1 MKAKLNRKSAI
12 EEKEVQVSWASAI
25 GDLRHKAALA
35 KGILER
41 GDRATI
47 ICAPKAGS
55 EKVSAEHQGEITG
68 MFESELEDVGIR
80 WKEDEKSKGT
90 WIQFWGPVAKV
101 REERRAKVQ
110 EEEVEKKKDK
120 EEKKIARRKKEEERQ
135 LKAAKRLQENQG
147 LE

>member
-1 MKAKLNRKSAI
+1 MNRKTAI

-25 GDLRHKAALA
+25 GDLKHKAALA

-55 EKVSAEHQGEITG
+55 DKVSTEHQVEITM
-68 MFESELEDVGIR
+68 MFEKELEDVGIR
-80 WKEDEKSKGT
+80 WKDDEKSKGT

-101 REERRAKVQ
+101 REERKAKVQ
-110 EEEVEKKKDK
+110 EEEVGKKKEK
-120 EEKKIARRKKEEERQ
+120 EEKKAARRKKEEDRQ
-135 LKAAKRLQENQG
+135 EKAAKRLQ
-147 LE
+147 